1 VVASDQV
8 EDVEGRSGWFEDD
21 GEPVPKSV
29 RDTLEAS
36 GLPAPGRR
44 RAAEELWKEAL
55 ESAAERADEAAAE
68 RLIWLTTAL
77 YDPSLELGSQQREEQ
92 AAMRAAVDSV
102 TKVVSSARHHQLL
115 AGLMSRAA
123 SRAGELTEAEAWLAA
138 CDPTSDEHECR
149 ASQRLAAAVLAT
161 RRGDLAAVQSL
172 LGRSTRE
179 LPATRRYAAE
189 LALFAA
195 NALERSGKVSQAAA
209 LILGVSTTFG
219 NDCARAV
226 VRIAKAYERAGLELC
241 PHGRRLGQLQYARA
255 TITRGFHWSNA
266 WAMPVAVSTALLLVG
281 LVGLFTKTESGPHVT
296 GFALLALA
304 ASLWVRQVSR
314 REARLRAYGAPSV
327 ARLQS
332 VIPTSGE
339 TRQSLEYKLTLRVLV
354 KEQWVSI
361 KLNRLVHPR
370 HAARFSAGA
379 ALPVRVDESNPRR
392 LTFELD

>member
-1 VVASDQV
+1 MEEA
-8 EDVEGRSGWFEDD
+8 EGRSGWFEDQ
-21 GEPVPKSV
+21 GEPVPTSV

-55 ESAAERADEAAAE
+55 ASAGERADETAAE
-68 RLIWLTTAL
+68 RLIWLTAAL
-77 YDPSLELGSQQREEQ
+77 YDPSLELDGQQREEL

-102 TKVVSSARHHQLL
+102 TKAISSARHRQLL

-138 CDPTSDEHECR
+138 CDPASDEHECR

-172 LGRSTRE
+172 LGRSTRQ
-179 LPATRRYAAE
+179 LPETRRYAAE

-195 NALERSGKVSQAAA
+195 NALERSGKVPEAAA

-226 VRIAKAYERAGLELC
+226 VRIAKAYQLAGLELC
-241 PHGRRLGQLQYARA
+241 PEGRRLGQLQYARA
-255 TITRGFHWSNA
+255 TITRGFHWYDA
-266 WAMPVAVSTALLLVG
+266 WGVPFTISTIILLVG
-281 LVGLFTKTESGPHVT
+281 LVGLLMGAESAPYTT
-296 GFALLALA
+296 GSALLMLGLSAC
-304 ASLWVRQVSR
+304 VRQVGR
-314 REARLRAYGAPSV
+314 REASLRAYGAPSV

-332 VIPTSGE
+332 VIPTGGE
-339 TRQSLEYKLTLRVLV
+339 THQSLEYKLTLRVLV
-354 KEQWVSI
+354 KAQWVSVRV
-361 KLNRLVHPR
+361 KRLVHPR
-370 HAARFSAGA
+370 HVARFSAGA
-379 ALPVRVDESNPRR
+379 AIPVRVDESNPRR